1 MQIQSEI
8 QTLQKV
14 IVHEPDNGIDF
25 VSPEIAEE
33 LLYDDIVFLPRM
45 IEEHF
50 TFTQTLRQLL
60 GEGNVLDVHQL
71 LDDILIQ
78 ETVRLELLEYIY
90 KMEDL
95 SLGKFEL
102 LKQTAVSNLAEI
114 LISGVHTDS
123 GQSVLKP
130 IPNLIFTRDVGCVI
144 NEHLVVCKANKN
156 ARLRENFLLKF
167 IVKYHPIFSSFKD
180 KTIDF
185 CTEENI
191 KHNTGISIE
200 GGDIMLIHPRHLL
213 IGESERTT
221 LEAIFELKNYLFEN
235 DVVDFVSIIEI
246 PNERYCMHL
255 DTIFTIID
263 EYTCVGYAPLMFDK
277 NDKVDIIT
285 YAKNNQRAVLHPT
298 VKELIKSIYPSM
310 NFIACGDGISPFAQ
324 REQWTDGCN
333 FVAIKPGVAYCY
345 ERNLKTLNAFKR
357 AGFSIIS
364 AKRIVSEEYTLNE
377 LQKTI
382 ITIPSSEL
390 SRARGGPHCM
400 TFPISRL

>member
-1 MQIQSEI
+1 MQINSEI
-8 QTLQKV
+8 QTLHTV

-45 IEEHF
+45 IEEHY

-60 GEGNVLDVHQL
+60 GKENVLDVQQL
-71 LDDILIQ
+71 LEDILVQ
-78 ETVRLELLEYIY
+78 EDVRMELLEYIY

-102 LKQTAVSNLAEI
+102 LKQIPLSDLAAI
-114 LISGVHTDS
+114 LISGVHSETK
-123 GQSVLKP
+123 QSVLKP

-144 NEHLVVCKANKN
+144 NAHLVVCKANKN
-156 ARLRENFLLKF
+156 ARLRENYLIKH
-167 IVKYHPIFSSFKD
+167 IVKHHPIFDTFKD

-185 CTEENI
+185 CTEENT
-191 KHNTGISIE
+191 KPNSGISIE

-213 IGESERTT
+213 IGESERTS

-263 EYTCVGYAPLMFDK
+263 EETCVGYAPLMFEK

-285 YAKNNQRAVLHPT
+285 YTKNNQRAVLHPT
-298 VKELIKSIYPSM
+298 VKDLIKTIYPNM
-310 NFIACGDGISPFAQ
+310 NFIACGNGISPFAQ

-333 FVAIKPGVAYCY
+333 FVSVKPGVAYCY
-345 ERNLKTLNAFKR
+345 ERNLRTLDAFKQ

-364 AKRIVSEEYTLNE
+364 AKRILSEAYTLNE
-377 LQKTI
+377 LEKTI

-400 TFPISRL
+400 TFPISRV